1 MTTQSVRLRQHPEL
15 PNPVSG
21 SGGEGFAALTAT
33 RRNDCTTRTGP
44 HTKTEAVNA
53 RAASVVRLERPLA
66 LGHGQHSSKFIDA
79 SRRHGSNI
87 GENSGVHPQGGDG
100 TTSKLDSSQHETA
113 TSPQGD
119 CSRVLT
125 THGQVK
131 LAHLRFP
138 RESVDRHAE
147 DRQML
152 APQLPMC
159 QTAVRLPTLL
169 LASMHGLADEP

>member
-87 GENSGVHPQGGDG
+87 GENSGVHPQVGMKRFRNW
-100 TTSKLDSSQHETA
+100 TRASTKPPPHHRVTVREYLPLPVRSNSLTCDSPANRWTD
-113 TSPQGD
+113 T
-119 CSRVLT
+119 
-125 THGQVK
+125 
-131 LAHLRFP
+131 P
-138 RESVDRHAE
+138 RID
-147 DRQML
+147 
-152 APQLPMC
+152 
-159 QTAVRLPTLL
+159 
-169 LASMHGLADEP
+169 